1 MSSDKTDF
9 SSSRRIMVSLRP
21 GHSGADVGREYASRA
36 THAIYKLA
44 KAGIGQQFSLWFDN
58 SHDGDIEADDALA
71 ALIEDKRVHR
81 LEDVVRWYAN

>member
-1 MSSDKTDF
+1 MSSKNDF
-9 SSSRRIMVSLRP
+9 SSSRRIMISLRP
-21 GHSGADVGREYASRA
+21 GHSAAEVGREYAARGE
-36 THAIYKLA
+36 HVIYKLA

-58 SHDGDIEADDALA
+58 SHDGDVEADDALA

>member
-1 MSSDKTDF
+1 MSNDKTDF

-21 GHSGADVGREYASRA
+21 GHSAADVGREYASRA

-58 SHDGDIEADDALA
+58 SHDGDVEADDALA

>member
-1 MSSDKTDF
+1 MAKANDY
-9 SSSRRIMVSLRP
+9 SSSRRIMISLRP
-21 GHSGADVGREYASRA
+21 GHSAAEVGREYAARA
-36 THAIYKLA
+36 AHATYKLA

-58 SHDGDIEADDALA
+58 SHDGDVEADDALA

>member
-1 MSSDKTDF
+1 MSSKNDF
-9 SSSRRIMVSLRP
+9 SSSRRIMISLRP
-21 GHSGADVGREYASRA
+21 GHSAADVGREYASRA

-58 SHDGDIEADDALA
+58 SHDGDVEADDALA
-71 ALIEDKRVHR
+71 ALIEDERVHR